1 MLKKTCFGEVYAT
14 KSIMYEKVLRLL
26 GYVEYAFGEVYAIK
40 ITMYE
45 KVSRLLGYIEHATCD
60 WTCSL

>member
-1 MLKKTCFGEVYAT
+1 
-14 KSIMYEKVLRLL
+14 MYEKVLRLL